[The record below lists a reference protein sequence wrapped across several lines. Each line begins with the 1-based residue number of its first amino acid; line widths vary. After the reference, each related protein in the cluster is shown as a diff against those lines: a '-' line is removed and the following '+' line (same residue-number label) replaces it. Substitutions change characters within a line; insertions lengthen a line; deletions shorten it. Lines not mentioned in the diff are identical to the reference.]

1 MQPVRAASE
10 CLAKVSRVTLGE
22 PNDLLDSLRD
32 ENEALLVRVA
42 HLEATTDEYRRQ
54 MEGLLTSSSWRIT
67 APLRSFAASVRLA
80 RRRIRQLPERL
91 APRPAP
97 AAFCTTGLFPS
108 RSAATRRTRNG
119 CQPVAGASRARD
131 GSSAAAASRLAV
143 GRPGTRRRP
152 CLSPGGL
159 VRHRGPARP
168 DPGAVRPRRLA
179 GRRPHRGARAG
190 DRRAAAA
197 RDDPPRPEPRSRSR
211 LARRVGRSRGLRR
224 LRRDSQ
230 GAHQAQPAPDRRGCL
245 ASGAARRV
253 AAVARRHPPDHRAA
267 PPRSTHVG
275 LVVPTGQPPRRRRRG
290 APTKPWSR
298 HWRHEFPSPSIP
310 TCCATRPARCTG
322 RGRGFS
328 AGSRIFSSDAEHFEP
343 EGGHVDGSTAHA
355 LERFVGV
362 AAQASGLDIVDASDV
377 SLRLHRARRTAAP
390 AAEGARLLPAAVP
403 PDPRERRLVGD
414 GVHRLGER
422 RSRPP
427 ALRRITC
434 SRSSPASSDGT
445 TCRIPM

>member
-67 APLRSFAASVRLA
+67 APLRSFAASLRLA
-80 RRRIRQLPERL
+80 RRRIRQLPETAGASPSPLRL
-91 APRPAP
+91 LHRRALSA
-97 AAFCTTGLFPS
+97 
-108 RSAATRRTRNG
+108 RSAATRRARDG
-119 CQPVAGASRARD
+119 CQSIAGASRARD

-143 GRPGTRRRP
+143 GRPGARRRP
-152 CLSPGGL
+152 RLLPGGL

-190 DRRAAAA
+190 DRRAASA
-197 RDDPPRPEPRSRSR
+197 RDDPPRPEPRSRPR
-211 LARRVGRSRGLRR
+211 LARRAGGSRGLRR

-245 ASGAARRV
+245 ASGAARRA

-267 PPRSTHVG
+267 
-275 LVVPTGQPPRRRRRG
+275 
-290 APTKPWSR
+290 
-298 HWRHEFPSPSIP
+298 
-310 TCCATRPARCTG
+310 
-322 RGRGFS
+322 
-328 AGSRIFSSDAEHFEP
+328 AE
-343 EGGHVDGSTAHA
+343 
-355 LERFVGV
+355 R
-362 AAQASGLDIVDASDV
+362 
-377 SLRLHRARRTAAP
+377 
-390 AAEGARLLPAAVP
+390 
-403 PDPRERRLVGD
+403 
-414 GVHRLGER
+414 
-422 RSRPP
+422 
-427 ALRRITC
+427 
-434 SRSSPASSDGT
+434 
-445 TCRIPM
+445 